1 MMRPRKN
8 SIATSLLAL
17 LLGLILSPSVFA
29 EIAGTVTHLSGPLLA
44 RKADGT
50 TKILSQKSV
59 VESGDLLVSEK
70 DTYARVKFTDNSEI
84 TLKPNTQIRIDEY
97 LFDQAK
103 PEADSA
109 VFNLIKGGL
118 RALTGL
124 VGKRGNQD
132 SYKLKAPSAT
142 IGIRGTDYIA
152 QVVGAPPGEGEG
164 ASQDSGMGS
173 GSQVGA
179 LSRLG
184 GAAPIELEDVDTV
197 VVGAPPGAGGLAPG
211 LYVQVLDGMIHLT
224 NQGGSQNFS
233 AGQFGYTPS
242 LTQPPVVLPSNPGIQ
257 FTPPPSFNAPA
268 PLPGQ
273 ASGGGTQDSKKV
285 DCEVR

>member
-1 MMRPRKN
+1 MRPRRN
-8 SIATSLLAL
+8 NTAISLLAL
-17 LLGLILSPSVFA
+17 LLGLILSLSAYA
-29 EIAGTVTHLSGPLLA
+29 EMAGTVTHLSGPLLA
-44 RKADGT
+44 KKADGT
-50 TKILSQKSV
+50 SKILSQKSV

-84 TLKPNTQIRIDEY
+84 TLRPNTQIKIDAY

-124 VGKRGNQD
+124 VGKRGDPD

-142 IGIRGTDYIA
+142 IGIRGTDFIA
-152 QVVGAPPGEGEG
+152 Q
-164 ASQDSGMGS
+164 
-173 GSQVGA
+173 
-179 LSRLG
+179 LG
-184 GAAPIELEDVDTV
+184 
-197 VVGAPPGAGGLAPG
+197 GAGGLAPG
-211 LYVQVLDGMIHLT
+211 LYVHVIDGMIQMS
-224 NQGGSQNFS
+224 NQAGTQSFA

-242 LTQPPVVLPSNPGIQ
+242 FTQLPVILPANPGIQ
-257 FTPPPSFNAPA
+257 FTPPPSFGAQTAPQ
-268 PLPGQ
+268 PGQ
-273 ASGGGTQDSKKV
+273 AASSSSSESKTV

>member
-1 MMRPRKN
+1 V
-8 SIATSLLAL
+8 AL
-17 LLGLILSPSVFA
+17 LLGLALSASAFA

-44 RKADGT
+44 KKADGT
-50 TKILSQKSV
+50 SKILSQKSV

-84 TLKPNTQIRIDEY
+84 TLKPNTQIRIDAY
-97 LFDQAK
+97 LFDEAK

-152 QVVGAPPGEGEG
+152 QVVGEPTGAEGI
-164 ASQDSGMGS
+164 ALQDADMGS
-173 GSQVGA
+173 SIQVGA
-179 LSRLG
+179 LSRAG
-184 GAAPIELEDVDTV
+184 GGAPIELEDVDTV
-197 VVGAPPGAGGLAPG
+197 VFGAPPGAGGMAPG
-211 LYVQVLDGMIHLT
+211 LYVQVLDGMIQLS
-224 NQGGSQNFS
+224 NQAGAQTYG

-242 LTQPPVVLPSNPGIQ
+242 LTQPPVILPSNPGIQ

-268 PLPGQ
+268 PQPGQ
-273 ASGGGTQDSKKV
+273 PGSSSSQGSKKV

>member
-1 MMRPRKN
+1 MMRPRRN
-8 SIATSLLAL
+8 SIAINLVAL
-17 LLGLILSPSVFA
+17 LLGLVLSSSVLA

-44 RKADGT
+44 KKADGT
-50 TKILSQKSV
+50 SKILSQKST

-70 DTYARVKFTDNSEI
+70 NTYARVKFTDNSEI

-97 LFDQAK
+97 LFDQSR

-152 QVVGAPPGEGEG
+152 QVVEAPPGAGGG
-164 ASQDSGMGS
+164 ASQDADMGS
-173 GSQVGA
+173 SRQVGA

-184 GAAPIELEDVDTV
+184 GATPIELEDVDAV

-257 FTPPPSFNAPA
+257 FTPPPSFNTPVTQ
-268 PLPGQ
+268 PGQ
-273 ASGGGTQDSKKV
+273 PGSSASQKGKTV

>member
-1 MMRPRKN
+1 MMRPRRN
-8 SIATSLLAL
+8 SIAINLVAL
-17 LLGLILSPSVFA
+17 LLMLSTAALA

-50 TKILSQKSV
+50 SKILSQKST
-59 VESGDLLVSEK
+59 VESGDLLISEK

-84 TLKPNTQIRIDEY
+84 TLKPNTQIRIDTY

-103 PEADSA
+103 PENDSA

-152 QVVGAPPGEGEG
+152 QVVGAPPGAGGG
-164 ASQDSGMGS
+164 ASQDAGMGS
-173 GSQVGA
+173 DSQVGA
-179 LSRLG
+179 LARAG
-184 GAAPIELEDVDTV
+184 GAAPIELEDVDTM

-211 LYVQVLDGMIHLT
+211 LYVQVLDGMIHVT
-224 NQGGSQNFS
+224 NQGGTQNFA

-257 FTPPPSFNAPA
+257 FTPPPSFSAPA
-268 PLPGQ
+268 PQPGQ
-273 ASGGGTQDSKKV
+273 TGSSSPQDSKKV

>member
-1 MMRPRKN
+1 MRPRKN
-8 SIATSLLAL
+8 SIATSFLAL
-17 LLGLILSPSVFA
+17 VLGLLLSVAANA
-29 EIAGTVTHLSGPLLA
+29 ETAGTVTHLSGPLLA
-44 RKADGT
+44 RKADGSSR
-50 TKILSQKSV
+50 ILSQKSI

-70 DTYARVKFTDNSEI
+70 DTYARIKFTDNSEI
-84 TLKPNTQIRIDEY
+84 TLKPNTQIKIDAY

-109 VFNLIKGGL
+109 VFNLLKGGL

-132 SYKLKAPSAT
+132 SYQLKAPSAT

-152 QVVGAPPGEGEG
+152 QVVPGEDISAG
-164 ASQDSGMGS
+164 AGMSGMSAGDE
-173 GSQVGA
+173 GVGA
-179 LSRLG
+179 G
-184 GAAPIELEDVDTV
+184 GGRMSLAQAT
-197 VVGAPPGAGGLAPG
+197 GGMGGAGGLAPG

-224 NQGGSQNFS
+224 NKGGTQNFS

-242 LTQPPVVLPSNPGIQ
+242 FSQPPVILPTNPGIQ
-257 FTPPPSFNAPA
+257 FTPPPAFSAPTG
-268 PLPGQ
+268 PQPGQ
-273 ASGGGTQDSKKV
+273 GASSSSESKKV

>member
-1 MMRPRKN
+1 MMRPRRN
-8 SIATSLLAL
+8 SIAINLVAL
-17 LLGLILSPSVFA
+17 LLGLALSSSVLA

-44 RKADGT
+44 KKADGT
-50 TKILSQKSV
+50 SKILSQKST

-70 DTYARVKFTDNSEI
+70 NTYARVKFTDNSEI

-152 QVVGAPPGEGEG
+152 Q
-164 ASQDSGMGS
+164 
-173 GSQVGA
+173 
-179 LSRLG
+179 LG
-184 GAAPIELEDVDTV
+184 GT
-197 VVGAPPGAGGLAPG
+197 GGLAPG
-211 LYVQVLDGMIHLT
+211 LYVQVLDGMIHMS
-224 NQGGSQNFS
+224 NQAGTQNFG

-242 LTQPPVVLPSNPGIQ
+242 LTQPPVVLPSNPGVQ
-257 FTPPPSFNAPA
+257 FSPPPSFSAPA
-268 PLPGQ
+268 PQPGQ
-273 ASGGGTQDSKKV
+273 AGSSSSQDSKKV

>member
-1 MMRPRKN
+1 MKRPRRN
-8 SIATSLLAL
+8 STATSLLAL
-17 LLGLILSPSVFA
+17 LLGLALCTSALA
-29 EIAGTVTHLSGPLLA
+29 EMAGTVTHLSGPLLA
-44 RKADGT
+44 KKADGT
-50 TKILSQKSV
+50 SKILSQKSV

-84 TLKPNTQIRIDEY
+84 TLKPNTQIRIDAF

-142 IGIRGTDYIA
+142 IGIRGTDYN
-152 QVVGAPPGEGEG
+152 
-164 ASQDSGMGS
+164 ASWCQADCGT
-173 GSQVGA
+173 
-179 LSRLG
+179 L
-184 GAAPIELEDVDTV
+184 PT
-197 VVGAPPGAGGLAPG
+197 G
-211 LYVQVLDGMIHLT
+211 LYVQVTDGQVVVS
-224 NQGGSQNFS
+224 NSAGSQNYG
-233 AGQFGYTPS
+233 AGQFGYVKDPIT
-242 LTQPPVVLPSNPGIQ
+242 PPVVLPKDPGIK

-268 PLPGQ
+268 PQPGQ
-273 ASGGGTQDSKKV
+273 AGSSSSQDGKKV

>member
-1 MMRPRKN
+1 MKRPRKN

-17 LLGLILSPSVFA
+17 LFGLALAPLAFA
-29 EIAGTVTHLSGPLLA
+29 EVAGTVTHLSGPLLA

-50 TKILSQKSV
+50 SKILSQKSI

-84 TLKPNTQIRIDEY
+84 TLKPNTQIKIDAY

-109 VFNLIKGGL
+109 VFGLLKGGL

-132 SYKLKAPSAT
+132 SYQLKTPSAT

-152 QVVGAPPGEGEG
+152 H
-164 ASQDSGMGS
+164 
-173 GSQVGA
+173 
-179 LSRLG
+179 LG
-184 GAAPIELEDVDTV
+184 
-197 VVGAPPGAGGLAPG
+197 GAGGLAPG
-211 LYVQVLDGMIHLT
+211 LYVQVLDGMIHMT
-224 NQGGSQNFS
+224 NQGGSQTFS

-242 LTQPPVVLPSNPGIQ
+242 FTQPPVILPANPGIQ
-257 FTPPPSFNAPA
+257 FTPPPSFSAAP
-268 PLPGQ
+268 PQPGQ
-273 ASGGGTQDSKKV
+273 AASPSAQDGKKV